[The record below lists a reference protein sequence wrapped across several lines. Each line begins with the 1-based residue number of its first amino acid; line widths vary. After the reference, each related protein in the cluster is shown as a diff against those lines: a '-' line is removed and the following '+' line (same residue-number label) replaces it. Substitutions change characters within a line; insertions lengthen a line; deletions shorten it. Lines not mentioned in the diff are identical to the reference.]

1 MREKFKV
8 PGTALGKWEDGQ
20 LLTACRICLK
30 GFKAL
35 KFQTNR
41 IAICVRCVNTLNES
55 PEPAIQAQDRLADML
70 ARGMLRNAHRDLES
84 DEEWKRRRAR
94 QRLDNFEAEH
104 AAALPGWLNKLL
116 ADPKNNTRDFKIL
129 RAHRRGL
136 LRLNESKSWDYPGN
150 WTEVAW
156 RIRQDDDTCC
166 ATCRKTD
173 TTLDVHHIVYLSNFG
188 TNQKNN
194 LVTLCRSCH
203 EREHGRILD
212 PGEADEPRAAPPVE
226 APPRTTTETD
236 EAIAELQ
243 AQAEAQA
250 RKAENA
256 RRFDAQRRAAE
267 AEADDRRRQALER
280 AHQAQLETYRHEELS
295 VALGSMLNTPASTEI
310 KSIDVQC
317 VNCKTL
323 LTIDAARAGLRARI
337 RCPVCQHVFMPNEP
351 SPRPP
356 PRPPAPITKVNA
368 LPNPDTLVLDGGR
381 TGRHVTQGTKT
392 AVGNIKS
399 QTATNVAVGLL
410 GALLIAAYFINQP
423 SQLVQPTPST
433 TTSKPTPKAFDPPS
447 PTSQTVEAVAAQA
460 LVDYPYLSTS
470 AGDKAAKLIV
480 TERDRRISQGVS
492 PPVALK
498 EAVEQIAPKHDPRRH
513 GKSARQ

>member
-1 MREKFKV
+1 M
-8 PGTALGKWEDGQ
+8 
-20 LLTACRICLK
+20 LTSCRICLK
-30 GFKAL
+30 EFKAL

-41 IAICVRCVNTLNES
+41 IAICVRCVNTLNKS

-84 DEEWKRRRAR
+84 EEEWKRRRAQ
-94 QRLDNFEAEH
+94 QRLDNFETEH
-104 AAALPGWLNKLL
+104 AAALRGWLNKLL

-136 LRLNESKSWDYPGN
+136 LRLNESKSWDYPEN
-150 WTEVAW
+150 WSEVAW
-156 RIRQDDDTCC
+156 RTRQDDDKRC

-173 TTLDVHHIVYLSNFG
+173 ATLDVHHIVYLSKFG

-203 EREHGRILD
+203 ELEHGRILD
-212 PGEADEPRAAPPVE
+212 QGEADEPRAASPME
-226 APPRTTTETD
+226 APPKTTTETY
-236 EAIAELQ
+236 EAISELQ
-243 AQAEAQA
+243 EQAEAQA
-250 RKAENA
+250 SKVENSS
-256 RRFDAQRRAAE
+256 RFDAQRRAAE

-280 AHQAQLETYRHEELS
+280 ARQAQLETYRQEELS
-295 VALGSMLNTPASTEI
+295 PPLGSMLNTPASAEN

-323 LTIDAARAGLRARI
+323 LTIDAAKAGLRARI

-351 SPRPP
+351 SPLPP
-356 PRPPAPITKVNA
+356 PRPPAPNTKVNA
-368 LPNPDTLVLDGGR
+368 PQHPETLVPDSGI
-381 TGRHVTQGTKT
+381 TGRYVTQGTTT
-392 AVGNIKS
+392 AAGNIKS
-399 QTATNVAVGLL
+399 QTALDVAVVLL
-410 GALLIAAYFINQP
+410 AVLLFTSIYFINQP
-423 SQLVQPTPST
+423 SQFVQ
-433 TTSKPTPKAFDPPS
+433 TTSKPIPKAFDPPS
-447 PTSQTVEAVAAQA
+447 PTPQTVEAVAVQA
-460 LVDYPYLSTS
+460 LVDYPYLNTS

-498 EAVEQIAPKHDPRRH
+498 EALEQIAPKHDPRRY